1 MMLAAWNDGVV
12 SCPNGIANPESL
24 AELLGLKADE
34 QVRNV
39 LSSAIRRARY
49 PRSALIRG
57 VSAEAVR
64 EAASLLESLGQQVQ
78 EIAIE
83 VEEGYADNFIKVWI
97 AQTGDEV
104 HTCERLC
111 GRKLDVDQQLEPLSR
126 DMYELSS
133 QINAPTTWARSTGC
147 AATRGG

>member
-1 MMLAAWNDGVV
+1 
-12 SCPNGIANPESL
+12 
-24 AELLGLKADE
+24 
-34 QVRNV
+34 
-39 LSSAIRRARY
+39 
-49 PRSALIRG
+49 

>member
-1 MMLAAWNDGVV
+1 MMLAAWNEGVV

-24 AELLGLKADE
+24 AEPLGLKADE

-49 PRSALIRG
+49 PEARPPEECPPRRCARPPRCSSRSGSR
-57 VSAEAVR
+57 SR
-64 EAASLLESLGQQVQ
+64 KSRSRSRK
-78 EIAIE
+78 
-83 VEEGYADNFIKVWI
+83 GYADNLIKVWI
-97 AQTGDEV
+97 AQTGDEA
-104 HTCERLC
+104 TRTSGLC
-111 GRKLDVDQQLEPLSR
+111 GRKLDVDQLEPLSR
-126 DMYELSS
+126 EMYELSS

>member
-1 MMLAAWNDGVV
+1 MMLAAWNEGVV

-34 QVRNV
+34 QGYGTCSRR
-39 LSSAIRRARY
+39 LSGTRGTPKRAH
-49 PRSALIRG
+49 PRSVRRG
-57 VSAEAVR
+57 GAR
-64 EAASLLESLGQQVQ
+64 GRLAAESLGQPVQ
-78 EIAIE
+78 EVAIE

-104 HTCERLC
+104 QTYERLC
-111 GRKLDVDQQLEPLSR
+111 GRKLDVDQLEPLSR
-126 DMYELSS
+126 EMYELSS